1 MTTDPTDPFPEVILG
16 NANRRFSGVTSTMLQ
31 VLEHQKAQTSL
42 VVLGASHLPNTV
54 NSTRF
59 LPLLRLLRSEQAQGQ
74 VVVFHARRNNEMIQG
89 LILKQLARCKI
100 QLLFTSTA
108 QRHHTRFS
116 RWLMREMDSVISTC
130 TAAAAYLKTPP
141 DKLIPQGIDTQ
152 RYHPTTESMTLP
164 DDLSTPAKHY
174 IGIFG
179 RVRAQKGVDILITA
193 ALPLL
198 KRHTDWAIVVIG
210 EIKPEEQSF
219 VAHLK
224 QQAEQAGVLDRVVF
238 TGPRPFEELPRLFAC
253 MAIVTALSRNEGF
266 GLTVLEAMSSG
277 KAVVASRAGAWPDI
291 LTPEEDGLLVDIADA
306 ASTQVALERLVTDED
321 LRARLAAN
329 GRRTVLD
336 RYSVETEAAAL
347 LNHYRHLAQA

>member
-31 VLEHQKAQTSL
+31 VLEHQKRQASL
-42 VVLGASHLPNTV
+42 VVLGASHLPSTV
-54 NSTRF
+54 KSLQF
-59 LPLLRLLRSEQAQGQ
+59 LPLLRLLRSQQAQGQ

-89 LILKQLARCKI
+89 LSLKQLARCKI
-100 QLLFTSTA
+100 RLLFTSTA
-108 QRHHTRFS
+108 QRHHTRFT

-141 DKLIPQGIDTQ
+141 DKLIPHGIDTQ

-291 LTPEEDGLLVDIADA
+291 LTSEEDGLLVDIADA

>member
-1 MTTDPTDPFPEVILG
+1 MKPEPTDPFPKLILG

-31 VLEHQKAQTSL
+31 VLEHQKRQASL

-54 NSTRF
+54 NSMRF

-89 LILKQLARCKI
+89 LILQQFARCKLR
-100 QLLFTSTA
+100 LLFTSTA
-108 QRHHTRFS
+108 QRHHTRFT
-116 RWLMREMDSVISTC
+116 RWLMGQMDSVISTC
-130 TAAAAYLKTPP
+130 TAAAGYLKTPP
-141 DKLIPQGIDTQ
+141 DRLIPHGIDTQ
-152 RYHPTTESMTLP
+152 RYQPTTELSVLP
-164 DDLSTPAKHY
+164 DDLRPPAQY
-174 IGIFG
+174 CIGIFG
-179 RVRAQKGVDILITA
+179 RVRAQKGVDVLIAA
-193 ALPLL
+193 ALPILV
-198 KRHTDWAIVVIG
+198 RHTNWAVVVVG
-210 EIKPEEQSF
+210 EIKPQEQSF
-219 VAHLK
+219 VTALK

-347 LNHYRHLAQA
+347 LDHYRQLAEA